1 MESKEQLL
9 EVIAKV
15 ERDRG
20 QYLSNL
26 FKYMPEAIAKELT
39 YMEVKKNE
47 LILSAGDPCEAVYV
61 VLKGQ
66 VIGLDHYKMGRMYSF
81 MDFTKMYIVGDFEI
95 FADYSES
102 CVSIR
107 AAQDCKLLK
116 ISANSYLR
124 WIQHDENAL
133 FLRLN
138 NILNT
143 LSFERKLDRNY
154 LIMDCKERL
163 VSFLVMLYE
172 KENPTGLGKLKVDLT
187 QAEISDKIG
196 FNIRSVQRGIA
207 SLEKQGMVSNENGKI
222 TVTSE
227 QYESLRTLLM

>member
-1 MESKEQLL
+1 MKSKEQLL

-15 ERDRG
+15 ERERS

-39 YMEVKKNE
+39 YVEVKKNE
-47 LILSAGDPCEAVYV
+47 MILSAGEPCETVYV

-66 VIGLDHYKMGRMYSF
+66 VIGLDHYKMGRIYSF
-81 MDFTKMYIVGDFEI
+81 MDFTKMNIVGDFEV
-95 FADYSES
+95 FADYSEY

-116 ISANSYLR
+116 ISTNSYLR

-143 LSFERKLDRNY
+143 LTFERKLDRDY
-154 LIMDCKERL
+154 LLMDCKERL
-163 VSFLVMLYE
+163 ISFLIMLYE
-172 KENPTGLGKLKVDLT
+172 KEIPNGYGKLKVELT
-187 QAEISDKIG
+187 QSEISDKIG
-196 FNIRSVQRGIA
+196 FNIRSVQRSIA
-207 SLEKQGMVSNENGKI
+207 SLEKDEIVSNENGKI

-227 QYESLRTLLM
+227 QYEQLQKMLI

>member
-20 QYLSNL
+20 QYLSDL

-39 YMEVKKNE
+39 YIEVKKNE
-47 LILSAGDPCEAVYV
+47 LILSAGDPCESVYV
-61 VLKGQ
+61 ILKGQ
-66 VIGLDHYKMGRMYSF
+66 VIGLDHYKMGRIYSF
-81 MDFTKMYIVGDFEI
+81 MDFTKMYIVGDFEV
-95 FADYSES
+95 FADYSEY

-107 AAQDCKLLK
+107 AAQDCKMLK

-133 FLRLN
+133 FLRMN

-143 LSFERKLDRNY
+143 LTFERKLDRNY
-154 LIMDCKERL
+154 LVMDCKERL
-163 VSFLVMLYE
+163 VSFLIMLYE
-172 KENPTGLGKLKVDLT
+172 KENPMGFGKLKVDLT

-196 FNIRSVQRGIA
+196 FNIRSVQRSIA
-207 SLEKQGMVSNENGKI
+207 SLEKLEIVSNENGKI

-227 QYESLRTLLM
+227 QYEKLKALFM